1 MEDYW
6 TWFLV
11 VVQTWANQGLE
22 VSVFAEFP
30 APLVVKMDSALWGDL
45 YLASP
50 EVPYFF
56 AVETFV

>member
-11 VVQTWANQGLE
+11 VVQTWANRGLE
-22 VSVFAEFP
+22 VA
-30 APLVVKMDSALWGDL
+30 LVEVLWGVL

-50 EVPYFF
+50 EDPCFV
-56 AVETFV
+56 AVDSFV

>member
-11 VVQTWANQGLE
+11 VVQTWANRGLE

-30 APLVVKMDSALWGDL
+30 APLVEALWSVL
-45 YLASP
+45 ALASP
-50 EVPYFF
+50 EDPFFF